1 MCKKK
6 ILFLRLLTLL
16 IVWRVIF
23 RIPYNDPRRTS
34 TLDHAIDFCAQN
46 NIDVFDYKGELK
58 LIKELKDKIK
68 SSVQL

>member
-1 MCKKK
+1 MQKKDSLSK
-6 ILFLRLLTLL
+6 ITY
-16 IVWRVIF
+16 IVNCLASDF